1 MNTSVVNQSVGS
13 LPHDSTGAASG
24 TLADYVGGG
33 GAMTGQ
39 IEVSAVGFQV
49 VAFPCT
55 GFDSA
60 NMVVTG

>member
-1 MNTSVVNQSVGS
+1 
-13 LPHDSTGAASG
+13 
-24 TLADYVGGG
+24 
-33 GAMTGQ
+33 MTGQ